1 MKFIVKLF
9 IISIA
14 SYFLQLAMPWYSI
27 AIMPFLV
34 GAFFSGKARGAFF
47 AGFLAIALLWGTLA
61 MMIHYQSGG
70 VLSIRIAELFKVGS
84 PALLILLTAFTGG
97 LVGGLWGWTGYA
109 LRSLF
114 VKRKRASGRYD
125 IA

>member
-9 IISIA
+9 IISIG
-14 SYFLQLAMPWYSI
+14 SYFLQLAFPWYSI
-27 AIMPFLV
+27 AIIPFLV

-70 VLSIRIAELFKVGS
+70 VLSIKIAELFNLGS

-109 LRSLF
+109 LLSLF
-114 VKRKRASGRYD
+114 IKRKRTSGRYD